1 MVWRTSIRM
10 PQIFSVTVSS
20 TEACVTSRKTPP
32 MVSYDSY
39 RLTYPRML
47 YCSMQSEMDAIWDAK
62 SRHWHFPRLRSLLAS
77 ANETSM
83 AQRIPIALLAVA
95 IEKEFNGGSGKGGRN
110 LTVMETIMFGVLDM
124 TFPFGFLGYDGIRR
138 HGSIGRVILG
148 LGHFDHTQ

>member
-1 MVWRTSIRM
+1 MARIISSWSKWKASAMVWRTSIRM

-77 ANETSM
+77 AKNLCKASHKFFKWMKKRLNIQRLWGARRRMLFASKSTSLS
-83 AQRIPIALLAVA
+83 PLAA
-95 IEKEFNGGSGKGGRN
+95 WFNHSTR
-110 LTVMETIMFGVLDM
+110 DQ
-124 TFPFGFLGYDGIRR
+124 D
-138 HGSIGRVILG
+138 RVEHLRSA
-148 LGHFDHTQ
+148 